1 MKADEGAA
9 TSLSIVLAGSGGA
22 GVITAG
28 NMLIEAAVAAGWYGM
43 MSRSS
48 GPQIRGG
55 EAASLIRLAT
65 RPVAAHPDCYDIL
78 IALDWQNVERFA
90 AEIPL
95 GPDSLVVGDEAAGEV
110 PAFIEDSGARSAAL
124 PFKKGAKAIEGG
136 RPNMIALGLVATL
149 AGLPDEAIDEAL
161 TKVLGAKRPE
171 AVAASRAAVAVGA
184 AAARELPAVKP
195 LAAPADEKGERWLIS
210 GNEAAGLGAIR
221 GGVRFVAAYPITPAT
236 EILEW
241 MAPALTRVGG
251 TLVQAEDELASINM
265 VIGAS
270 FGGTPALTATS
281 GPGMALMTE
290 PLGLAVAAEVPLVV
304 VNVMRGGPSTGI
316 PTKSEQSDL
325 AAALHGLPGDA
336 PHLVLAPNS
345 VADCLFTAQWAVHLA
360 EALQVPAI
368 VLSDQSLGQA
378 RAAMVQPA
386 DLAFFAQRQKLPV
399 GGIEAEAYERYEL
412 TASGVSAMAIPGT
425 PGGQYTADG
434 LEHNSR
440 GTPSSQNS
448 DHSAQLNK
456 RRYKLDAHDYGNHWA
471 EVEGSGEVAII
482 TWGSCTGPARE
493 ALALAAAEGLEAR
506 LVSIRLLAPARPEPL
521 AAALEGTDRALM
533 VEQTHSGQFRQY
545 LKANY
550 ALPPRLDHFCHPG
563 PLPVRPGQI
572 HQALRELSRS

>member
-304 VNVMRGGPSTGI
+304 GLR
-316 PTKSEQSDL
+316 PTRML
-325 AAALHGLPGDA
+325 R
-336 PHLVLAPNS
+336 
-345 VADCLFTAQWAVHLA
+345 
-360 EALQVPAI
+360 LQ
-368 VLSDQSLGQA
+368 
-378 RAAMVQPA
+378 
-386 DLAFFAQRQKLPV
+386 
-399 GGIEAEAYERYEL
+399 
-412 TASGVSAMAIPGT
+412 
-425 PGGQYTADG
+425 
-434 LEHNSR
+434 
-440 GTPSSQNS
+440 
-448 DHSAQLNK
+448 
-456 RRYKLDAHDYGNHWA
+456 
-471 EVEGSGEVAII
+471 
-482 TWGSCTGPARE
+482 
-493 ALALAAAEGLEAR
+493 
-506 LVSIRLLAPARPEPL
+506 
-521 AAALEGTDRALM
+521 
-533 VEQTHSGQFRQY
+533 
-545 LKANY
+545 
-550 ALPPRLDHFCHPG
+550 
-563 PLPVRPGQI
+563 
-572 HQALRELSRS
+572 

>member
-1 MKADEGAA
+1 MPAEGDRT

-55 EAASLIRLAT
+55 EAASLIRLASQ
-65 RPVAAHPDCYDIL
+65 PVAAHPDCYDIL

-95 GPDSLVVGDEAAGEV
+95 GPDSLVVGDEGAGEIPDFV
-110 PAFIEDSGARSAAL
+110 AQSGARAAAL

-136 RPNMIALGLVATL
+136 RPNMIALGLVAAL
-149 AGLPDEAIDEAL
+149 AGLPDEAIDAAL
-161 TKVLGAKRPE
+161 NKVLGAKRPE
-171 AVAASRAAVAVGA
+171 AVAASQAAVAVGA
-184 AAARELPAVKP
+184 AAARDLPAVRP
-195 LAAPADEKGERWLIS
+195 LVAADKDDERWLIS
-210 GNEAAGLGAIR
+210 GNEAVGLGAIK

-241 MAPALTRVGG
+241 MAPALARVGG

-265 VIGAS
+265 IIGAS
-270 FGGTPALTATS
+270 YGGTPALTATS
-281 GPGMALMTE
+281 GPGLALMTE
-290 PLGLAVAAEVPLVV
+290 PIGLAVAAEVPLVV
-304 VNVMRGGPSTGI
+304 VDVMRGGPSTGI

-325 AAALHGLPGDA
+325 GLALYGLPGDA
-336 PHLVLAPNS
+336 PHLVLAPSS
-345 VADCLFTAQWAVHLA
+345 VGDCLFTAQWAVHLA
-360 EALQVPAI
+360 EAMQVPAI

-378 RAAMVQPA
+378 RAAMDRPA
-386 DLAFFAQRQKLPV
+386 GIAFFAQRQKLPV
-399 GGIEAEAYERYEL
+399 GGIESDSYERYEI
-412 TASGVSAMAIPGT
+412 TASGVSTMAIPGT

-434 LEHNSR
+434 LEHNAR

-448 DHSAQLNK
+448 DHSAQLDK
-456 RRYKLDAHDYGNHWA
+456 RRHKLEAFDYGNHWA
-471 EVEGSGEVAII
+471 EIEGAGDIAVV

-493 ALALAAAEGLEAR
+493 ALALPPADGLQAK
-506 LVSIRLLAPARPEPL
+506 LVSIRLLAPTRQEDM
-521 AAALEGTDRALM
+521 AAALEGVERVLI

-545 LKANY
+545 LQANF
-550 ALPPRLDHFCHPG
+550 ALPAKLDHFCNPG
-563 PLPVRPGQI
+563 PLPIRPGQI
-572 HQALRELSRS
+572 NQALTELSRS